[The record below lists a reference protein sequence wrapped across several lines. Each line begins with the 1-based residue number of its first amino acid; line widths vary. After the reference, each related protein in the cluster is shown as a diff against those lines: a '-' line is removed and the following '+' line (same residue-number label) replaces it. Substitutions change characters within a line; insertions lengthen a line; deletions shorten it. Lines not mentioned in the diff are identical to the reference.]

1 MRFLRS
7 SSTGMNAT
15 STAPDSSASV
25 ACPEFGNSTGS
36 TGRLSFLPSAS
47 ARSAVTPRGLPSA
60 SLTTKKTDIDGANT
74 SATRSFPV
82 APSSFMALSL
92 ADAPPAT
99 SSVSSSPHVFR
110 MVMGSPQPT
119 RLVARVSAAS
129 IEGSGAVSPEMR
141 KAASVPKGGRASGR
155 RAMKIVESAVAYEA
169 WLRAQLG
176 SEVVEKDIATKHA
189 KMAQGPFPFLR
200 ATYWRW
206 AETILEVCPELADAP
221 QVLAVGDIHLE
232 NYGTWRDDDGR
243 LIWGVN
249 DFDEA
254 ADMPYAL
261 DLVRLGTSAAV
272 GCPHLDTIA
281 DISANILRGY
291 ADGLADP
298 HPIILDHDYAQLR
311 KLVNVPNRERAHFW
325 AKIAALKATK
335 APPPERYA
343 QALARAMPDQ
353 GLSIRY
359 SRRTAGAGR
368 LGRPRFVGVADWRG
382 APIVREAK
390 AALPS
395 AWTRVKGRGA
405 QTLRCYEIATGKYR
419 APDPWYALTDDIVVR
434 RLSPNNRKLD
444 AETHPLELIDKRMLR
459 LMARDLA
466 SIHLGLVD
474 AGKAIER
481 DMRQRGAS
489 WLTGAVK
496 RAAAL
501 VREEQRKWTKA
512 ARAAA

>member
-1 MRFLRS
+1 
-7 SSTGMNAT
+7 
-15 STAPDSSASV
+15 
-25 ACPEFGNSTGS
+25 
-36 TGRLSFLPSAS
+36 
-47 ARSAVTPRGLPSA
+47 
-60 SLTTKKTDIDGANT
+60 
-74 SATRSFPV
+74 
-82 APSSFMALSL
+82 
-92 ADAPPAT
+92 
-99 SSVSSSPHVFR
+99 
-110 MVMGSPQPT
+110 
-119 RLVARVSAAS
+119 
-129 IEGSGAVSPEMR
+129 
-141 KAASVPKGGRASGR
+141 
-155 RAMKIVESAVAYEA
+155 MKIVESAAAYEA

-176 SEVVEKDIATKHA
+176 EEVVEKDIDAKHA

-206 AETILEVCPELADAP
+206 AETILEICPALADAP

-232 NYGTWRDDDGR
+232 NYGTWRDNDGR

-261 DLVRLGTSAAV
+261 DLVRLGTSAAI

-281 DISANILRGY
+281 DISVNILRGY

-325 AKIAALKATK
+325 AKIAALKPTK

-343 QALARAMPDQ
+343 QALARAMPDK
-353 GLSIRY
+353 GLPIRY
-359 SRRTAGAGR
+359 SRRTAGAGS
-368 LGRPRFVGVADWRG
+368 LGRPRFVGVAQWRG
-382 APIVREAK
+382 GPIVREAK

-405 QTLRCYEIATGKYR
+405 QTLRCYEIATGTYR
-419 APDPWYALTDDIVVR
+419 APDPWYALTDDVVVR

-444 AETHPLELIDKRMLR
+444 AETHPLDLIDKRMLR
-459 LMARDLA
+459 LMAHELA

-474 AGKAIER
+474 ARKVIEG
-481 DMRQRGAS
+481 DMRKRPAG
-489 WLTGAVK
+489 WLTNAVK
-496 RAAAL
+496 RAAVF
-501 VREEQRKWTKA
+501 VRDEQRKWAKKSA
-512 ARAAA
+512 K